1 MSFPR
6 STNNHSPG
14 ADEQLCIIVFG
25 SPSIAFLA
33 KPLWHSV
40 AIEARPVRAKFVGV
54 AGTGAAVI
62 GARVGVDVV
71 GWPVVGDAVGNGV
84 VGEREGALVGLEVG
98 SAVVGEREGELV
110 GPVVGLSLGTRTMP
124 QSLIENSL
132 FSALSMIILAFHTKL
147 VS

>member
-54 AGTGAAVI
+54 AGTGAAV
-62 GARVGVDVV
+62 VV

-84 VGEREGALVGLEVG
+84 VG
-98 SAVVGEREGELV
+98 
-110 GPVVGLSLGTRTMP
+110 
-124 QSLIENSL
+124 
-132 FSALSMIILAFHTKL
+132 
-147 VS
+147 